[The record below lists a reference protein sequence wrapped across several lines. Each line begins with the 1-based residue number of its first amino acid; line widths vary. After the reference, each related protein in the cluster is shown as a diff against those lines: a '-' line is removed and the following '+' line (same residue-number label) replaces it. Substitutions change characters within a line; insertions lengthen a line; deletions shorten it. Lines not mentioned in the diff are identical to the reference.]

1 MAIGKKNMI
10 KDHRKLNIK
19 KVILFILIICT
30 ILVSLKC
37 FIIPNLNKLI
47 KQNRVEQIEISV
59 EKSEIEI
66 GENLDINVKFFP
78 ENKSRISDENDLV
91 WKSSNTEVAEIKE
104 GKLIGKSIGKT
115 IIYAENEKLKSN
127 KIEIECLIN
136 IKEVEIQNL
145 VETIE
150 LGNVHKLNIKVLPEN
165 ATYQELQYE
174 SSDINILNIDTDGN
188 IIANAIGKSTI
199 QIKDYK
205 ENVLKTFDIE
215 VTKIPVDK
223 IQLDDTE
230 VTLGKGQEYIINS
243 KITPLEA
250 TFTDVNWESSD
261 NGVVTIKNRKIKAV
275 GEGSATITAS
285 TDEGEKKAIC
295 NIRVEK
301 TAPDNVKKFANGNY
315 NIRTGGSTDY
325 EILATTKRYEEIEFL
340 QDSKNGWKKV
350 RNSDGIVGYT
360 LIKSNYYLDEKPL
373 NTDDTFEISSDNIIT
388 SYHIKNVPYLNQI
401 SLGYPTG
408 CEAVSA
414 AMLLKYKGYDVSV
427 QNIIDNTKNGSKKY
441 KGQDGLWYGANP
453 FEEFVGHPSRGLS
466 KGSYGVFA
474 KPIAEA
480 MQVYAGSRVKN
491 ISGSS
496 ENELFNQVS
505 KGNPVVVWCVKNG
518 GNLTKG
524 VVWNYEDGSGSFQE
538 LVGEHCAVLV
548 GFDENYVYLNDPS
561 AGKNVKQSR
570 SKFISNWK
578 TLFSQAIIVE

>member
-1 MAIGKKNMI
+1 MSKYKGSFSENE
-10 KDHRKLNIK
+10 RKLNIK
-19 KVILFILIICT
+19 KVILLFLTICAIFICFRFSVIQQLI
-30 ILVSLKC
+30 LKVKNTK
-37 FIIPNLNKLI
+37 I
-47 KQNRVEQIEISV
+47 EQIEISV
-59 EKSEIEI
+59 EKSNIEV
-66 GENLDINVKFFP
+66 GENLKINVKFFP
-78 ENKSRISDENDLV
+78 ENNRKIFDENDLI
-91 WKSSNTEVAEIKE
+91 WKSSNKEVAEIKA
-104 GKLIGKSIGKT
+104 GKLVGKSAGKT
-115 IIYAENEKLKSN
+115 IIYVENDELKSN
-127 KIEIECLIN
+127 EIEIECLVN
-136 IKEVEIQNL
+136 IKEVRIENPI
-145 VETIE
+145 ETIT
-150 LGNVHKLNIKVLPEN
+150 LGNVYKLNITVLPEN
-165 ATYQELQYE
+165 ATYKELQFE

-188 IIANAIGKSTI
+188 VIANAIGKSTI

-205 ENVLKTFDIE
+205 ENLLKSFDIE

-223 IQLDDTE
+223 IELDDTE

-261 NGVVTIKNRKIKAV
+261 NNVVTIKNRRIKAIA
-275 GEGSATITAS
+275 EGTATIIAS
-285 TDEGEKKAIC
+285 TDEGDKKAIC
-295 NIRVEK
+295 SIKVEK
-301 TAPDNVKKFANGNY
+301 NAPDNDKKFANGNY

-325 EILATTKRYEEIEFL
+325 EILATTKRYEKIEFL

-360 LIKSNYYLDEKPL
+360 LIKSNYYLDEKPT
-373 NTDDTFEISSDNIIT
+373 NTDNTFEISSDNIIT

-401 SLGYPTG
+401 SFGYPTG

-414 AMLLKYKGYDVSV
+414 AMLLKYKGYDVSA
-427 QNIIDNTKNGSKKY
+427 QNIIDNTRNGSKKY
-441 KGQDGLWYGANP
+441 KAENGLWYGANP

-474 KPIAEA
+474 KPITEA

-491 ISGSS
+491 ISGVS

-518 GNLTKG
+518 GNLTQG
-524 VVWNYEDGSGSFQE
+524 VTWNYEDGSGTFQE
-538 LVGEHCAVLV
+538 LVGEHCAVLI
-548 GFDENYVYLNDPS
+548 GYDENYVYLNDPS

>member
-1 MAIGKKNMI
+1 MPKYKGSFSENE
-10 KDHRKLNIK
+10 RKLNIK
-19 KVILFILIICT
+19 KVILLFFIICVIFICFRFSVIQQL
-30 ILVSLKC
+30 ILKVKNTK
-37 FIIPNLNKLI
+37 I
-47 KQNRVEQIEISV
+47 EQIEISV
-59 EKSEIEI
+59 EKSNIEV
-66 GENLDINVKFFP
+66 GENLKINVKFFP
-78 ENKSRISDENDLV
+78 ENNRKIFDENDLI
-91 WKSSNTEVAEIKE
+91 WKSSNKEVAEIKA
-104 GKLIGKSIGKT
+104 GKLVGKSAGKT
-115 IIYAENEKLKSN
+115 IIYVENDELKSN
-127 KIEIECLIN
+127 EIEIECLVN
-136 IKEVEIQNL
+136 IKEVRIENPI
-145 VETIE
+145 ETIT
-150 LGNVHKLNIKVLPEN
+150 LGNVYKLNITVLPEN
-165 ATYQELQYE
+165 ATYKELQFE

-188 IIANAIGKSTI
+188 VIANAIGKSTI

-205 ENVLKTFDIE
+205 ENLLKSFDIE

-223 IQLDDTE
+223 IELDDTE

-261 NGVVTIKNRKIKAV
+261 NNVVTIKNRRIKAIA
-275 GEGSATITAS
+275 EGTATIIAS
-285 TDEGEKKAIC
+285 TDEGDKKAIC
-295 NIRVEK
+295 SIKGEK
-301 TAPDNVKKFANGNY
+301 NATDNDKKYANGNY

-360 LIKSNYYLDEKPL
+360 LIKSNYYLDEKPT
-373 NTDDTFEISSDNIIT
+373 NTDNTFEISSDNIIT

-414 AMLLKYKGYDVSV
+414 AMLLKYKGYDVSA
-427 QNIIDNTKNGSKKY
+427 QNIIDNTRNGSKKY
-441 KGQDGLWYGANP
+441 KAENGLWYGANP

-474 KPIAEA
+474 KPITEA

-491 ISGSS
+491 ISGVS

-518 GNLTKG
+518 GNLTQG
-524 VVWNYEDGSGSFQE
+524 VTWNYEDGSGTFQE
-538 LVGEHCAVLV
+538 LVGEHCAVLI
-548 GFDENYVYLNDPS
+548 GYDENYVYLNDPS

>member
-1 MAIGKKNMI
+1 MSKYKGSFSENE
-10 KDHRKLNIK
+10 RKLNIK
-19 KVILFILIICT
+19 KVILLFFIICVIFICFRFSVIQQL
-30 ILVSLKC
+30 ILKVKNTK
-37 FIIPNLNKLI
+37 I
-47 KQNRVEQIEISV
+47 EQIEISV
-59 EKSEIEI
+59 EKSNIEV
-66 GENLDINVKFFP
+66 GENLKINVKFFP
-78 ENKSRISDENDLV
+78 ENNRKIFDENDLI
-91 WKSSNTEVAEIKE
+91 WKSSNKEVAEIKA
-104 GKLIGKSIGKT
+104 GKLVGKSAGKT
-115 IIYAENEKLKSN
+115 IIYVENDELKSN
-127 KIEIECLIN
+127 EIEIECLVN
-136 IKEVEIQNL
+136 IKEVRIENPI
-145 VETIE
+145 ETIT
-150 LGNVHKLNIKVLPEN
+150 LGNVYKLNITVLPEN
-165 ATYQELQYE
+165 ATYKELQFE

-188 IIANAIGKSTI
+188 VIANAIGKSTI

-205 ENVLKTFDIE
+205 ENLLKSFDIE

-223 IQLDDTE
+223 IELDDTE

-261 NGVVTIKNRKIKAV
+261 NNVVTIKNRRIKAIA
-275 GEGSATITAS
+275 EGTATIIAS
-285 TDEGEKKAIC
+285 TDEGDKKAIC
-295 NIRVEK
+295 SIKVEK
-301 TAPDNVKKFANGNY
+301 NAPDNDKKFANGNY

-325 EILATTKRYEEIEFL
+325 EILATTKRYEKIEFL

-360 LIKSNYYLDEKPL
+360 LIKSNYYLDEKPT
-373 NTDDTFEISSDNIIT
+373 NTDNTFEISSDNIIT

-414 AMLLKYKGYDVSV
+414 AMLLKYKGYDVSA
-427 QNIIDNTKNGSKKY
+427 QNIIDNTRNGSKKY
-441 KGQDGLWYGANP
+441 KAENGLWYGANP

-474 KPIAEA
+474 KPITEA

-491 ISGSS
+491 ISGVS

-518 GNLTKG
+518 GNLTQG
-524 VVWNYEDGSGSFQE
+524 VTWNYEDGSGIFQE
-538 LVGEHCAVLV
+538 LVGEHCAVLI
-548 GFDENYVYLNDPS
+548 GYDENYVYLNDPS

>member
-1 MAIGKKNMI
+1 MPKYKGSFSENE
-10 KDHRKLNIK
+10 RKLNIK
-19 KVILFILIICT
+19 KVILLFFIICVIFICFRFSVIQQL
-30 ILVSLKC
+30 ILKVKNTK
-37 FIIPNLNKLI
+37 I
-47 KQNRVEQIEISV
+47 EQIEISV
-59 EKSEIEI
+59 EKSNIEV
-66 GENLDINVKFFP
+66 GENLKINVKFFP
-78 ENKSRISDENDLV
+78 ENNRKIFDENDLI
-91 WKSSNTEVAEIKE
+91 WKSSNKEVAEIKA
-104 GKLIGKSIGKT
+104 GKLVGKSAGKT
-115 IIYAENEKLKSN
+115 IIYVENDELKSN
-127 KIEIECLIN
+127 EIEIECLVN
-136 IKEVEIQNL
+136 IKEVRIENPI
-145 VETIE
+145 ETIT
-150 LGNVHKLNIKVLPEN
+150 LGNVYKLNITVLPEN
-165 ATYQELQYE
+165 ATYKELQFE

-188 IIANAIGKSTI
+188 VIANAIGKSTI

-205 ENVLKTFDIE
+205 ENLLKSFDIE

-223 IQLDDTE
+223 IELDDTE

-261 NGVVTIKNRKIKAV
+261 NNVVTIKNRRIKAIA
-275 GEGSATITAS
+275 EGTATIIAS
-285 TDEGEKKAIC
+285 TDEGDKKAIC
-295 NIRVEK
+295 SIKVEK
-301 TAPDNVKKFANGNY
+301 NTPDNDKKFANGNY

-325 EILATTKRYEEIEFL
+325 EILATTKRYEKIEFL

-360 LIKSNYYLDEKPL
+360 LIKSNYYLDEKPT
-373 NTDDTFEISSDNIIT
+373 NTDNTFEISSDNIIT

-414 AMLLKYKGYDVSV
+414 AMLLKYKGYNVSA
-427 QNIIDNTKNGSKKY
+427 QNIIDNTRNGSKKY
-441 KGQDGLWYGANP
+441 KAENGLWYGANP

-474 KPIAEA
+474 KPITEA

-491 ISGSS
+491 ISGVS

-518 GNLTKG
+518 GNLTQG
-524 VVWNYEDGSGSFQE
+524 VTWNYEDGSGIFQE
-538 LVGEHCAVLV
+538 LVGEHCAVLI
-548 GFDENYVYLNDPS
+548 GYDENYVYLNDPS